1 MFELYGYTYI
11 ELVDKELKVIG
22 CIERG
27 SDPNDK
33 CECISCGIGNEC
45 PVFGKQFNA
54 YIFNSGGIE

>member
-1 MFELYGYTYI
+1 MFELYDYTYI

-22 CIERG
+22 CIECG

-45 PVFGKQFNA
+45 PVFGKQA
-54 YIFNSGGIE
+54 TLYKKGVGGIE